1 MRLATAASMER
12 LVTRS
17 YGIPHLPAG
26 LDWTADPD
34 VERRLTSALVRD
46 GNEAFC
52 RMLYGEVLAGRCV
65 LPMFEDLLEHAMH
78 WAPDVVIN
86 DCAEWAGPLLAL
98 ALGIRNLAAD
108 NGLLRNVWDHHA
120 DHIRPRLTEHRSAL
134 GLGPEPRTP
143 SSLDHGVLTPA
154 PRELLLADLPIPA
167 VRSYRH
173 ENPRQAREEL
183 PRWVRELP
191 RDTPLVYVMLG
202 SSGNCAPGM
211 AAGFRR
217 ANQSVLEALADFDG
231 AVVVAV
237 GRGNVSQYLPQPR
250 HVRVVEY
257 APQTL
262 VLRRADVF
270 VTHCG
275 FGGSREAIEAE
286 TPMVML
292 PWFADQSLNG
302 REMAARGM
310 GLLLDRFAATPS
322 QVRDAVFEVLTETRY
337 RAAVS
342 AVRRQMMA
350 LPDLAEIVDDVIES
364 CAEPVPA

>member
-1 MRLATAASMER
+1 M
-12 LVTRS
+12 
-17 YGIPHLPAG
+17 
-26 LDWTADPD
+26 
-34 VERRLTSALVRD
+34 
-46 GNEAFC
+46 
-52 RMLYGEVLAGRCV
+52 
-65 LPMFEDLLEHAMH
+65 
-78 WAPDVVIN
+78 
-86 DCAEWAGPLLAL
+86 
-98 ALGIRNLAAD
+98 
-108 NGLLRNVWDHHA
+108 
-120 DHIRPRLTEHRSAL
+120 
-134 GLGPEPRTP
+134 
-143 SSLDHGVLTPA
+143 
-154 PRELLLADLPIPA
+154 
-167 VRSYRH
+167 
-173 ENPRQAREEL
+173 
-183 PRWVRELP
+183 RELP
-191 RDTPLVYVMLG
+191 RETPLVYVMLG

-217 ANQSVLEALADFDG
+217 ANQTVLEALADFDG

-250 HVRVVEY
+250 HIRVVEY

-292 PWFADQSLNG
+292 PWFADQPLNG
-302 REMAARGM
+302 REMAASGM

-322 QVRDAVFEVLTETRY
+322 QVREAIIEVLTETRY

-350 LPDLAEIVDDVIES
+350 LPELEEIVDDVIES